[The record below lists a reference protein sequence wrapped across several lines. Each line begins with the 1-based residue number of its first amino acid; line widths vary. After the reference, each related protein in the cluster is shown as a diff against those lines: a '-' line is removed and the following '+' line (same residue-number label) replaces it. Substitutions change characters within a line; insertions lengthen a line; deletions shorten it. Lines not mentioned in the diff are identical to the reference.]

1 MIVLSQQLITAAWIH
16 HGFDLNITKNSM
28 YLVSY
33 KLYVHRCKDK
43 EDNREQ
49 DSDIGECLE
58 ANLSQLEKSQY
69 ITTRY
74 GQLTWSGPIGIPDI
88 GIVLMFICPRWP
100 LLPFMC
106 IILYVAGL
114 AWWLNCCCEKELK
127 HKGKNKITSQEVY
140 SLLCCLPCTSCQ
152 HVKELRYQQ
161 KPKIISTFICF
172 CILSS

>member
-1 MIVLSQQLITAAWIH
+1 MSTDVKTKRITENRIVTLRNVLKQILFSW
-16 HGFDLNITKNSM
+16 
-28 YLVSY
+28 
-33 KLYVHRCKDK
+33 
-43 EDNREQ
+43 
-49 DSDIGECLE
+49 
-58 ANLSQLEKSQY
+58 KSQY

-114 AWWLNCCCEKELK
+114 PWWLNCCCGKELK
-127 HKGKNKITSQEVY
+127 HKGKNKMTSQEVY

-172 CILSS
+172 CILSV